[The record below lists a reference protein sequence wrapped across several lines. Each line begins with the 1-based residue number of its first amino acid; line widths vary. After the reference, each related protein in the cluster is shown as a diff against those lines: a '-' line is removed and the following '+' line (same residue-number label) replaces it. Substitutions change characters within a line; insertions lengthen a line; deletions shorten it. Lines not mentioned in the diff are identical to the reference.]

1 MIHLA
6 IDTNTMRRHLFGGW
20 AFLTFLA
27 ARAREGSLQ
36 IYIPWVTHQEILTGI
51 RDHVEDL
58 TARKKLDAGL
68 AEIAKGQADKASL
81 SALQVTAQETRER
94 IYTDTKKRY
103 EAWLASAQAEI
114 LPLTIDQATKA
125 WEAYFAGTPP
135 FRHAKS
141 RADLPDGFAL
151 QALLTLAAEVGSV
164 HFIVEDKPFR
174 DACSRYSQIL
184 CHKDVYG
191 FCSLQGIAIDVSTE
205 THLQKR
211 ELPFSNLTLNAS
223 EMLQKKLPGLTLR
236 LPAELPI
243 TAERLKV
250 EAVHSVDN
258 LLLDANS
265 VIHVAEHEYLV
276 AFSCSAILQCDNLDS
291 LTDKARAAN
300 YTIEMSGHMLVR
312 AAPGA
317 AEKHLSSDIDSI
329 EATSVALAETQN
341 LITIVRSPEFVTDRW
356 FEQYVEA
363 ITAPGR
369 SGLVVVAGSKRP
381 IRKQVAEHLFR
392 LRQRRDP
399 DLGALYLTGFAPEF
413 SNTLLHVTS
422 CSSGLGEEDIFEKA
436 AAVSAKAI
444 AISLEDEDWIGSA
457 VGFVIREGGFVVATM
472 KRATSV
478 SAVVREV
485 HSSEKGIGLEKLLG
499 VAIVMETDERRIKF
513 RAATGGDWGDGS
525 WWGILQH
532 DEYVARYRPRPLSGQ
547 ASNAKT

>member
-1 MIHLA
+1 M
-6 IDTNTMRRHLFGGW
+6 
-20 AFLTFLA
+20 
-27 ARAREGSLQ
+27 
-36 IYIPWVTHQEILTGI
+36 
-51 RDHVEDL
+51 
-58 TARKKLDAGL
+58 
-68 AEIAKGQADKASL
+68 
-81 SALQVTAQETRER
+81 
-94 IYTDTKKRY
+94 
-103 EAWLASAQAEI
+103 
-114 LPLTIDQATKA
+114 
-125 WEAYFAGTPP
+125 
-135 FRHAKS
+135 
-141 RADLPDGFAL
+141 
-151 QALLTLAAEVGSV
+151 
-164 HFIVEDKPFR
+164 
-174 DACSRYSQIL
+174 
-184 CHKDVYG
+184 
-191 FCSLQGIAIDVSTE
+191 DVSTE

-236 LPAELPI
+236 LPAESPV
-243 TAERLKV
+243 TTERLKV

-265 VIHVAEHEYLV
+265 VIHVTEHEYLV
-276 AFSCSAILQCDNLDS
+276 AFSCSAILQGDNPDS

-317 AEKHLSSDIDSI
+317 AEKQLSSDIDSI

-369 SGLVVVAGSKRP
+369 LGLVVVAGSKQQV
-381 IRKQVAEHLFR
+381 RKQVAEHLFR

-413 SNTLLHVTS
+413 SNTLLHVAS
-422 CSSGLGEEDIFEKA
+422 CSSGLGEQNMFEKA
-436 AAVSAKAI
+436 ATVSAKAI
-444 AISLEDEDWIGSA
+444 AISLEDEDWISSA

-485 HSSEKGIGLEKLLG
+485 HSSEKDIGLEKLLG
-499 VAIVMETDERRIKF
+499 IAIVMQTDERRIKF